1 MARKSKLEGGLLPKK
16 CKIAKAKDPKMILN
30 MGDNIYNLYQHH
42 QYGNFVVF
50 FSSNLYRTYVAT
62 YS

>member
-1 MARKSKLEGGLLPKK
+1 
-16 CKIAKAKDPKMILN
+16 MILN